1 MMEDQKGTSF
11 FRFEDLRVY
20 DKSLEYYNWV
30 TTQAKQADDF
40 AKRTLFMPLMDAATK
55 VSINIAEGSS
65 YNKSQFAVY
74 LKSAKSAVRECVV
87 LTTMAQQNGFFTE
100 EQYSVSRTLLIEM
113 TKMVGAMI
121 VSLQKPYSKRNNDN
135 TAEPSYEQTDVQD
148 NTSDFNIDFNY

>member
-1 MMEDQKGTSF
+1 MEDQKGTSF

-30 TTQAKQADDF
+30 STQAKQGDDF
-40 AKRTLFMPLMDAATK
+40 AKRTIFMPLMDAATK

-65 YNKSQFAVY
+65 YHKSQFVSY

-100 EQYSVSRTLLIEM
+100 EQSQASRTLLVEM
-113 TKMVGAMI
+113 TKMLGAMI
-121 VSLQKPYSKRNNDN
+121 VSLQKPYSKKNSEDTTEN
-135 TAEPSYEQTDVQD
+135 SFEQTDAP
-148 NTSDFNIDFNY
+148 NNASDFNIDFNY

>member
-100 EQYSVSRTLLIEM
+100 EQYNASRTLLIEM

-135 TAEPSYEQTDVQD
+135 TIESSYDQTENQD
-148 NTSDFNIDFNY
+148 STSDFNIDFNY

>member
-1 MMEDQKGTSF
+1 MEDQKGTSF

-30 TTQAKQADDF
+30 STQAKQGDDF
-40 AKRTLFMPLMDAATK
+40 AKRTIFMPLMDAATK

-65 YNKSQFAVY
+65 YHKSQFVNY

-100 EQYSVSRTLLIEM
+100 EQSQASRTLLVEM
-113 TKMVGAMI
+113 TKMLGAMI
-121 VSLQKPYSKRNNDN
+121 VSLQKPYSKKNSEDTTEN
-135 TAEPSYEQTDVQD
+135 YFEQTDAP
-148 NTSDFNIDFNY
+148 NNASDFNIDFNY